1 MCGGGIRCCVLRS
14 MVKAGWAILRA
25 LSTTSRWTDTL
36 GGFKA
41 SARCQNYQG

>member
-1 MCGGGIRCCVLRS
+1 MCGGGYAPVLCS

-25 LSTTSRWTDTL
+25 LNTTSRWTDTL

-41 SARCQNYQG
+41 CTRCQNYQG